1 MTLQAENTAQL
12 QDAAHASS
20 SSLLAALRPR
30 GPASLRQNHGSFFSL
45 FTVEKLRA
53 MAVPFSGCWGESLPE
68 IGESL

>member
-30 GPASLRQNHGSFFSL
+30 GAGLPAPEPRQLFLALHCGEAQSHGGALLRLLG
-45 FTVEKLRA
+45 
-53 MAVPFSGCWGESLPE
+53 
-68 IGESL
+68 